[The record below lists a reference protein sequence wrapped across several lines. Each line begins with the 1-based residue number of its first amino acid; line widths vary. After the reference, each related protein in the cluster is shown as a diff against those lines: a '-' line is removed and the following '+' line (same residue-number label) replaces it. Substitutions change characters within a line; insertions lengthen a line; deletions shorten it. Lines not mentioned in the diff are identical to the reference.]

1 MENTRNGNQQ
11 LCINILSQYFYP
23 DIASTGQ
30 LLTELAEDLAAQ
42 GSEVRVCSGYPSY
55 ANHLKAPHK
64 EEYKGI
70 FITRIP
76 ATHLE
81 KNSRLGRILNSLS
94 FFISAFFHVLF
105 YNKDQLLFIV
115 SNPPFMGLIGLIMKK
130 LRGKKYVFLIHDVYP
145 DVAVR
150 LGYLRRNG
158 ITARIWEW
166 MNRLIFRSAD
176 RLIVLGE
183 DMAKVIKEKAHPFG
197 EGRIAVIHNWCDG
210 EFIKPFSK
218 TDNWFV
224 KEHDL
229 LGKTVVLYSGN
240 IGMFQDLE
248 IIVEAAERLKGT
260 SMLFLFIGEGGKKE
274 KLIELAASKNLA
286 NVKFLP
292 YQKKE
297 DLPYSLTC
305 SDISLVT
312 LEKGMEGLGVPSKL
326 YGILASGRAVIA
338 IVSEHCDVADILK
351 EAQCGYVIDQEH
363 LDEFVEKLQFLHENP
378 DQRAAMGARART
390 YFEAHFRR
398 DLITRKYF
406 ELIQE
411 VCSEKTNTN

>member
-1 MENTRNGNQQ
+1 
-11 LCINILSQYFYP
+11 
-23 DIASTGQ
+23 
-30 LLTELAEDLAAQ
+30 
-42 GSEVRVCSGYPSY
+42 
-55 ANHLKAPHK
+55 
-64 EEYKGI
+64 
-70 FITRIP
+70 
-76 ATHLE
+76 
-81 KNSRLGRILNSLS
+81 
-94 FFISAFFHVLF
+94 
-105 YNKDQLLFIV
+105 
-115 SNPPFMGLIGLIMKK
+115 
-130 LRGKKYVFLIHDVYP
+130 
-145 DVAVR
+145 
-150 LGYLRRNG
+150 
-158 ITARIWEW
+158 
-166 MNRLIFRSAD
+166 
-176 RLIVLGE
+176 
-183 DMAKVIKEKAHPFG
+183 
-197 EGRIAVIHNWCDG
+197 
-210 EFIKPFSK
+210 
-218 TDNWFV
+218 
-224 KEHDL
+224 
-229 LGKTVVLYSGN
+229 
-240 IGMFQDLE
+240 MFQDLE